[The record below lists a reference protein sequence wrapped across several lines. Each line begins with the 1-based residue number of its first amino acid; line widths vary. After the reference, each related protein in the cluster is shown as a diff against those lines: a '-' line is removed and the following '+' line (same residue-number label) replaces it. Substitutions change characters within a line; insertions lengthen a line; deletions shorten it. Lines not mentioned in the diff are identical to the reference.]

1 MRRFDANGAPVGAA
15 LQANT
20 QTTGYQEWPAVLG
33 LADGGFIVA
42 WSGGA
47 QSAPS
52 GIFTQRYDADGD
64 PVGGEVQISASGD
77 APQLTQLES
86 GTVVVTWYA
95 YVDGPN
101 ATEVFARLIDVV
113 QSTGTEDQPV
123 TLPFT
128 VSLTDTDGSEVLDL
142 VRIEG
147 LPEGFTLAVGA
158 REGSPTGAWVIA
170 RNAATTDAF
179 LDDLAAGTLGLVA
192 TPAAGYNGN
201 FTLTITATSREIA
214 NGDTVTSAAVLVPV
228 SIAPND
234 PPVAVDD
241 AATTPARTR
250 RWSSPRRTA
259 CLRTTPMSTR
269 ATRVA

>member
-1 MRRFDANGAPVGAA
+1 M
-15 LQANT
+15 
-20 QTTGYQEWPAVLG
+20 
-33 LADGGFIVA
+33 
-42 WSGGA
+42 
-47 QSAPS
+47 
-52 GIFTQRYDADGD
+52 
-64 PVGGEVQISASGD
+64 QISTSGD
-77 APQLTQLES
+77 TPKLAQLES
-86 GTVVVTWYA
+86 GAVVVTWYD
-95 YVDGPN
+95 YVDGAN
-101 ATEVFARLIDVV
+101 ATRESSPVFIDVV

-158 REGSPTGAWVIA
+158 REGSPTGAWVID

-214 NGDTVTSAAVLVPV
+214 NGDTETSAAVLVPV
-228 SIAPND
+228 LDRTERSAGGGGRCRHD
-234 PPVAVDD
+234 ERGH
-241 AATTPARTR
+241 AAGRHRGER
-250 RWSSPRRTA
+250 RACERHRCRRGRLA
-259 CLRTTPMSTR
+259 
-269 ATRVA
+269 